1 MTTKHIYIIRH
12 GETDFNKKG
21 YVQGNSVDSNLN
33 ETGIE
38 QSIAFFNKYK
48 NIAFDKIYTSSLKR
62 TLQSV
67 QPFIN
72 LDIPFEQLSG
82 LNEISWGEKE
92 GRPLTPQDD
101 LNHEKL
107 LSEWNSGNYNY
118 KLEGA
123 ESPYE
128 VSQRQ
133 RLAMHYILSNQ
144 DENNILI
151 CTHGRAMKI
160 LVSTLMEEP
169 LKDMDQY
176 EHSNLALYHLA
187 YSNNKFRIIQ
197 ANDTRH
203 LSHITVNENAKK
215 TY

>member
-72 LDIPFEQLSG
+72 LNIPFEQLSG

-123 ESPYE
+123 ESPHE

-169 LKDMDQY
+169 LMDMDQY

-187 YSNNKFRIIQ
+187 YSNKKFRIIQ
-197 ANDTRH
+197 ANDIRH

>member
-1 MTTKHIYIIRH
+1 MVTKHIYIIRH

-33 ETGIE
+33 KTGID
-38 QSIAFFNKYK
+38 QSLDFFNKY
-48 NIAFDKIYTSSLKR
+48 NHIAFDKIYTSSLKR

-67 QPFIN
+67 QPFVN
-72 LDIPFEQLSG
+72 LGIPFEQLSG

-92 GRPLTPQDD
+92 GRPLTPQDN
-101 LNHEKL
+101 LNHKKL
-107 LSEWNSGNYNY
+107 LNEWNSGNYHY
-118 KLEGA
+118 KLADA
-123 ESPYE
+123 ESPFE
-128 VSQRQ
+128 VAQRQ

-144 DENNILI
+144 SEDNVLI

-160 LVSTLMEEP
+160 LVSTLMDEP

-187 YSNNKFRIIQ
+187 YSNKKFRIIQ

-203 LSHITVNENAKK
+203 LANVKIKDHAK
-215 TY
+215 